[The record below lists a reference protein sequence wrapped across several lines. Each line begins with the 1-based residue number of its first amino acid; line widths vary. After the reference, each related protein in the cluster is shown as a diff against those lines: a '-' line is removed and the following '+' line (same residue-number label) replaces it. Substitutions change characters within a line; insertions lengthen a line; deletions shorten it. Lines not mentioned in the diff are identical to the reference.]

1 MADDLTGV
9 RVAILTANEGVER
22 IELTDPRQ
30 ALLDA
35 GATVTLVAPKAGDV
49 QTMDHLDKAAVEQA
63 ERSTRDVGVQDF
75 DALVLPGGVAN
86 PDRLRMD
93 EAAIE
98 LVRAFFHDGK
108 PVAAICHAPWTLVEA
123 DCVRGRVMTS
133 WPSIR
138 TDLCNA
144 GVQAWVDEE
153 VVTCDH
159 GASLLVTSR
168 KPDDLPAFDKAMVQ
182 AFARGPRKLA
192 DVASS
197 PALGVLDNIVVIP
210 PEPSEPG

>member
-1 MADDLTGV
+1 MAEDLSGV
-9 RVAILTANEGVER
+9 RVAILVANEGVER
-22 IELTDPRQ
+22 VELTDPRQ

-35 GATVTLVAPKAGDV
+35 GATVTLVAPEAGDV

-75 DALVLPGGVAN
+75 DALMLPGGVAN

-93 EAAIE
+93 EAAVA
-98 LVRAFFHDGK
+98 LVQAFFHDGK
-108 PVAAICHAPWTLVEA
+108 PVAAICHAPWLLAEA
-123 DCVRGRVMTS
+123 DCVRGRVVTS

-144 GVQAWVDEE
+144 GARAWVDEE

-168 KPDDLPAFDKAMVQ
+168 KPDDLPAFDTAMVA
-182 AFARGPRKLA
+182 AFARGARRLS
-192 DVASS
+192 DVGAS
-197 PALGVLDNIVVIP
+197 PALGVLDNIVVVP